1 MKLLFLLLVVSSCLQ
16 AMDAKFRLKRERKET
31 QPKVVQQAT
40 ADPAFLRTVCSG
52 HLGLIIPLLHT
63 VDLDAKGASTE
74 EVEFAL
80 RNESALSLAVE
91 TGNIALA
98 SVLLGKGVNAHQVY
112 KNGQTLLHKAVRHAL
127 DIPWFSDNWK
137 DLIAPRLQLVDVLI
151 ASKADYSMR
160 DGDGYTVFHACAQK
174 FAAEDAM
181 PREVAKTVFDALLGS
196 ILLSQHRD
204 SMSQEVLG
212 ELKEILE
219 LRIFDKQT
227 IDDLACSKKCKKYT
241 KSHAKDCRAVVFCN
255 PEALVVDAYKKAQ
268 EKKEAAS
275 SLKELV

>member
-174 FAAEDAM
+174 FAAEDTM
-181 PREVAKTVFDALLGS
+181 PREIAKTVFNALLVS
-196 ILLSQHRD
+196 IVLSQHPE
-204 SMSQEVLG
+204 SMQEGLT
-212 ELKEILE
+212 ELKSILE
-219 LRIFDKQT
+219 LPIFDNQRL
-227 IDDLACSKKCKKYT
+227 DDLACRKKCKKNANV
-241 KSHAKDCRAVVFCN
+241 HATDCLAVAFCK
-255 PEALVVDAYKKAQ
+255 PEILVGNAYKKAQ
-268 EKKEAAS
+268 EKKEAS
-275 SLKELV
+275 VLPIDL